1 MNRALLCKWILCG
14 LCCIHFNAIADS
26 DIKDEPVWQSLYQQN
41 FEQIEQGGLPDDF
54 FVLEGNFYVTTK
66 DGRKCLALAPYPVNE
81 HGFLFGPRINNETV
95 ELSFPEVLKKEDI
108 RFEGAVGGI
117 RGIKF
122 RFNPATHEVLISYRD
137 DWTQTFPMSWSS
149 KEWMKVVFSSERK
162 LDKEQTNLKIKIS
175 KESDPGASF
184 LYQDLLFEERVPGGK
199 MCFWGFSMRKWKCIG
214 MMCKYASKNK
224 IICGTRF
231 SDKDTLAIRIFRSI
245 KFLKFA
251 HARP

>member
-1 MNRALLCKWILCG
+1 MNRALLGKWILCV

-26 DIKDEPVWQSLYQQN
+26 GIKDEPVWQGLYQQN

-95 ELSFPEVLKKEDI
+95 ELSFTCMGGSKSRRYNV
-108 RFEGAVGGI
+108 FEGAVGGI

-122 RFNPATHEVLISYRD
+122 RFNPATHEALISYRD
-137 DWTQTFPMSWSS
+137 DWTQSFPMSWSS
-149 KEWMKVVFSSERK
+149 KEWMRVVFSSERK
-162 LDKEQTNLKIKIS
+162 LGIEQTNLKIKIS

-184 LYQDLLFEERVPGGK
+184 LYQDLLFEERLPSGK
-199 MCFWGFSMRKWKCIG
+199 CAFWGFS
-214 MMCKYASKNK
+214 YAEVEMYW
-224 IICGTRF
+224 
-231 SDKDTLAIRIFRSI
+231 DDMQIRV
-245 KFLKFA
+245 KK
-251 HARP
+251 